1 MMNIIKVNFI
11 LQFLLTNLPT
21 RYIVVILSSISGQA
35 NVSSSSKDEE
45 KGKESEKKDNEADEK
60 GRFIC

>member
-1 MMNIIKVNFI
+1 MSYI
-11 LQFLLTNLPT
+11 L
-21 RYIVVILSSISGQA
+21 GQA

-60 GRFIC
+60 GRFICWLMNMKPYLSIQCTDLYFNISVL